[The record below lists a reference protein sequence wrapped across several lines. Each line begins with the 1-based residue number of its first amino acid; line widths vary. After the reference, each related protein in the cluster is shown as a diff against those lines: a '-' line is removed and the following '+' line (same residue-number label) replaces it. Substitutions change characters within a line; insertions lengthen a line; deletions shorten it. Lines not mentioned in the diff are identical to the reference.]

1 MVSGPAR
8 VKLRGVTILALAA
21 VAAALWFGMTALA
34 TPFDHDESQYMAGA
48 WFSSHMLIY
57 RDFLY
62 LQPPLHS
69 WLFAPLAWAFP
80 GKMLVAMRLATAACA
95 VGTLFLL
102 HQAQRL
108 AGVSRGSAAI
118 ATASMAATAAFQ
130 FTASVARN
138 DMLPTMLATLA
149 MLLMIGALRGGRQ
162 SYWFGAGLFFGLAIA
177 AKLNF
182 IPLGAAAG
190 GFTLLAY
197 RRHALWLAIGALVGI
212 APMIAA
218 WTAAPAAFSYG
229 VITFA
234 ATGPFAWYAANGAG
248 DELALGEKFG
258 DLAKY
263 LWRGPALAGLVMILA
278 HGWMSRGRAWPPER
292 RLAFWMIAGGLV
304 GAALP
309 TPSQVQYM
317 MPLLPPLGL
326 ALGHMLDDA
335 RQWRSGARAG
345 LVALLCLAAVNGLL
359 PASRHVAAMARKGSP
374 ILAASANARWAGA
387 QVRALT
393 GDDEIVS
400 LSPQQLIDSG
410 LNIDRR
416 FAAGPFVYRTGWT
429 MDKAEARRIHAMI
442 PATLTDLDRDPPD
455 AILVG
460 YEMGTRKLP
469 LRPDDGLIAYAR
481 RRAYRMLAMPD
492 GVGKLYVRRPLPK
505 R

>member
-1 MVSGPAR
+1 MVPGPAR
-8 VKLRGVTILALAA
+8 AKLRGATFMILALI
-21 VAAALWFGMTALA
+21 AALFWFGITALA
-34 TPFDHDESQYMAGA
+34 TPFDHDESQYIAGA

-62 LQPPLHS
+62 LQPPLHA
-69 WLFAPLAWAFP
+69 WLFAPLGWIFT
-80 GKMLVAMRLATAACA
+80 GNMLVAMRLATAACA
-95 VGTLFLL
+95 VGALL
-102 HQAQRL
+102 LLYLMQWL
-108 AGVSRGSAAI
+108 AGISRDSAAI
-118 ATASMAATAAFQ
+118 ATACMAATAAFQ
-130 FTASVARN
+130 FTASVTRN

-149 MLLMIGALRGGRQ
+149 MLLMISALNIGRRRF
-162 SYWFGAGLFFGLAIA
+162 WFCAGIAFGLAIT

-190 GFTLLAY
+190 AFALMHH
-197 RRHALWLAIGALVGI
+197 RRHAPWLALGASMGI
-212 APMIAA
+212 APMLMA
-218 WTAAPAAFSYG
+218 WAMAPAAFSYG

-248 DELALGEKFG
+248 DELAWAEKFG

-263 LWRGPALAGLVMILA
+263 LWRGPALASLLLIIG
-278 HGWMSRGRAWPPER
+278 HGWTNRGRPFAPEH
-292 RLAFWMIAGGLV
+292 RLACWLIGGGLV

-309 TPSQVQYM
+309 TPSQLQYV

-326 ALGHMLDDA
+326 ALGYLLEDA
-335 RQWRSGARAG
+335 RSWRGIMRPALIG
-345 LVALLCLAAVNGLL
+345 LLCLAALPGLL
-359 PASRHVAAMARKGSP
+359 PTGRHVAAMTRHGSP

-393 GDDEIVS
+393 GDDEIAS
-400 LSPQQLIDSG
+400 LSPQLLVDSG

-416 FAAGPFVYRTGWT
+416 FAPGPFAYRTGWT
-429 MDKAEARRIHAMI
+429 MDKAQARSINAMI
-442 PATLTDLDRDPPD
+442 PATLTDMDRDPPE

-492 GVGKLYVRRPLPK
+492 GVGKLYIRPSRR
-505 R
+505 